1 MEFFGNRALNRIDIA
16 FFETVETLNFIDGF
30 VAAGSF
36 DLDILTVRQLY
47 IIGQFKI
54 VGSNRLVLFD
64 AYELASK
71 SLSLRRKQKELTL
84 NANANLVATC
94 VAYNIYTS
102 RKDLMQEDALKPL
115 SYIIH
120 ELIQRSSDFIKVY
133 DKRIVSRA

>member
-102 RKDLMQEDALKPL
+102 RKDLCKKTHSNL
-115 SYIIH
+115 Y
-120 ELIQRSSDFIKVY
+120 LI
-133 DKRIVSRA
+133 